1 MTVLSSPARHLET
14 LALHG
19 GSFRADPNTGSVA
32 PPIHLTTSFQFRD
45 TEHARRLFGLEEVGY
60 TYTRTVNPS
69 REVLERRLAALEGG
83 VAALAVASGTAAT
96 LYALL
101 TLTAS
106 GDNLVVSADLATGR
120 NAGLL
125 PTLRR
130 LGIEVRL
137 ADPTDPAAFARASDD
152 RTRAWFAESLGW
164 PDLRPFPI
172 ADVAAQARLVGIPIL
187 IDNSATPLSLRPLA
201 LGAAVVIY
209 SASEFIGGHGV
220 AIGGLIIDGGG
231 FDWEAAGPRLPTLNT
246 PDPSYHGTIWSEVVK
261 QWKASP
267 LIARARGGLLR
278 DFGGPIS
285 PLIVFQLIQGLET
298 LPLRIRHHSAQ
309 AERIAARL
317 AAHPKVSNLQGGIG
331 GLIAFDLSGPA
342 EAARFIDALALFG
355 RSSSYGDVRSAVV
368 LPALAPTRI
377 VLSIGLEHLDDIEA
391 DLTQAL
397 DRV

>member
-1 MTVLSSPARHLET
+1 MTVLPPPARHLET

-19 GSFRADPNTGSVA
+19 GSFRADPSTGSVA
-32 PPIHLTTSFQFRD
+32 PPIHFTTSFQFRD
-45 TEHARRLFGLEEVGY
+45 TEHARRLFGLEEIGY

-83 VAALAVASGTAAT
+83 VAALAVASGTAAA

-101 TLTAS
+101 TLAAS
-106 GDNLVVSADLATGR
+106 GDNLVVSVDLASGR
-120 NAGLL
+120 NAQML

-137 ADPTDPAAFARASDD
+137 ADPTDPATFAQASDE

-164 PDLRPFPI
+164 PSLRPFPI
-172 ADVAAQARLVGIPIL
+172 ADVAAQARLVGIPLL

-220 AIGGLIIDGGG
+220 AIGGIIIDGGG
-231 FDWEAAGPRLPTLNT
+231 FDWEAAGPRLPTLNR

-278 DFGGPIS
+278 DFGAPIS
-285 PLIVFQLIQGLET
+285 PLVVFQLIQGLET
-298 LPLRIRHHSAQ
+298 LPLRIRHHTAQ
-309 AERIAARL
+309 ADRIAARL
-317 AAHPKVSNLQGGIG
+317 AAQPKVSNLQGGIG
-331 GLIAFDLSGPA
+331 GLIAFDLPGPA
-342 EAARFIDALALFG
+342 EAARFIDALSLLG

-377 VLSIGLEHLDDIEA
+377 VLSIGLEHQDDIEA
-391 DLTQAL
+391 DLIQAL

>member
-1 MTVLSSPARHLET
+1 MTVLSLPARHLET

-19 GSFRADPNTGSVA
+19 GSFRADPTTGSVA

-60 TYTRTVNPS
+60 TYTRTINPS

-83 VAALAVASGTAAT
+83 VAALAVASGAAAI

-101 TLTAS
+101 SLAAT

-125 PTLRR
+125 LTLRR
-130 LGIEVRL
+130 FAIEVRL
-137 ADPTDPAAFARASDD
+137 ADPADPAAFVRASDD

-172 ADVAAQARLVGIPIL
+172 ADVAAQARVAGIPLL
-187 IDNSATPLSLRPLA
+187 IENSATPLSLRPLA
-201 LGAAVVIY
+201 LGAAVVTY

-220 AIGGLIIDGGG
+220 AIGGIIIDGGG
-231 FDWEAAGPRLPTLNT
+231 FDWEEAGARLPTLNT
-246 PDPSYHGTIWSEVVK
+246 PDPSYHGIVWSQVVK

-278 DFGGPIS
+278 DFGGAIS
-285 PLIVFQLIQGLET
+285 PLVVFQLIQGLET
-298 LPLRIRHHSAQ
+298 LPLRIRHHVAN
-309 AERIAARL
+309 AEQIAVRL

-331 GLIAFDLSGPA
+331 GLIAFDLPSPT
-342 EAARFIDALALFG
+342 EAARFIDALVLFG
-355 RSSSYGDVRSAVV
+355 RSSSFGDARSAVV
-368 LPALAPTRI
+368 LPALAPSRI

-391 DLTQAL
+391 DLVQAL
-397 DRV
+397 ARA

>member
-1 MTVLSSPARHLET
+1 MTVLSPPARHLET

-19 GSFRADPNTGSVA
+19 GSFRADPTTGSVA
-32 PPIHLTTSFQFRD
+32 PPIHFTTSFQFRD

-101 TLTAS
+101 TLTAT

-120 NAGLL
+120 NAELL
-125 PTLRR
+125 RTLRR
-130 LGIEVRL
+130 FSIDVRL
-137 ADPTDPAAFARASDD
+137 ADPTDPAAFARASDS
-152 RTRAWFAESLGW
+152 RTRAWFAESLGL

-172 ADVAAQARLVGIPIL
+172 AAVATLARAAGIPLL

-201 LGAAVVIY
+201 LGAAVTIY

-220 AIGGLIIDGGG
+220 ALGGVIIDGGG
-231 FDWEAAGPRLPTLNT
+231 FDWEAAGARLPTLNH
-246 PDPSYHGTIWSEVVK
+246 PDPSYHGTVWSQVVK

-278 DFGGPIS
+278 DFGGTIS

-298 LPLRIRHHSAQ
+298 LPLRIRHHVAN
-309 AERIAARL
+309 AERIAAL
-317 AAHPKVSNLQGGIG
+317 LTAHPKVSGVSAGIG
-331 GLIAFDLSGPA
+331 GLIAFDLPGPA
-342 EAARFIDALALFG
+342 ETTRFIDALALLG
-355 RSSSYGDVRSAVV
+355 RSSSYGDARSAVV
-368 LPALAPTRI
+368 LPGLAPGRI
-377 VLSIGLEHLDDIEA
+377 VLSIGLEHPDDIEA
-391 DLTQAL
+391 DLRQAL
-397 DRV
+397 ERV